1 MLAGTAEART
11 PQSGFVNLYRCYDG
25 YDDKMFFYPN
35 PMGVAA
41 SDTTDLPKGY
51 CAGGI
56 RVNTFF
62 PTHVYPLLP
71 VEYEILIC
79 IS

>member
-1 MLAGTAEART
+1 MLAGTAERRT
-11 PQSGFVNLYRCYDG
+11 PDTSAFVNLYRCYDG
-25 YDDKMFFYPN
+25 YDDKFFYYPN

-41 SDTTDLPKGY
+41 TDTIELPKKF

-62 PTHVYPLLP
+62 PT
-71 VEYEILIC
+71 
-79 IS
+79 